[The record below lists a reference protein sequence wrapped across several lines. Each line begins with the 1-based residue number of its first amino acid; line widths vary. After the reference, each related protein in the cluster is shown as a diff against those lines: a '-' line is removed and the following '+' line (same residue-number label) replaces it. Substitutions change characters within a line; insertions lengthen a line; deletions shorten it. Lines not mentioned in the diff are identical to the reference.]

1 MDFIKYNRP
10 KLPRNKYGI
19 QNGVFYSGG
28 SVFNSLGS
36 GSASGSSVSL
46 ANYYTKPETDEIAAT
61 KLDKS
66 IWDGVFRID
75 ENGNL
80 RCSTNFIGE
89 KEVSA
94 YGEGDTA
101 SSTVVV
107 VDNLTSNLTDA
118 ALSANQ
124 GRVLKELIDTKTV
137 DVDLTG
143 YAKQDWVSQNFISV
157 IPSEY
162 ITETELNTVLND
174 YYTKAQIDGKGYLTA
189 IPSEYVTET
198 ELSTSL
204 NNYYTKTQIDNKGYL
219 TSIPAEYVTETE
231 LGTELDSYYT
241 KTEINNKGY
250 LTSIPAEYVTET
262 ELNTELD
269 SYYTKNETDTK
280 LDAKLNKS
288 VWDGV
293 FRIDNDGNLRCT
305 TNFIGEKEVSA
316 YGAGDTASSTVVVV
330 DNLTSNLTDAALSAN
345 QGRVLKELIDT
356 KTVDVDLT
364 DYAQKTWV
372 SQNFISV
379 IPSEYITETE
389 LNTTLNS
396 YYTKTQ
402 IDNKGYL
409 TAIPSEY
416 ITSTELETELGS
428 YYTKAEINNKGYL
441 TSIPAEYVT
450 ETELNTSL
458 NSYYTKTQIDNK
470 GYLTAVPSE
479 YVTETEL
486 NTELGSY
493 YTKNETDAKL
503 DTKLNKSVWDGV
515 FRIDENGDLRC
526 TKNFIGE
533 KEVSAYG
540 AGDTASSTVVVVDN
554 LNSSLTDAAL
564 SANQGRVLKELID
577 SKTVDVDLTGYAKQD
592 WVSQNFISVI
602 PSEYITETEL
612 NTALSSY
619 YTKTQIDNKGY
630 LTAIPA
636 EYVTDTEL
644 NTSLNSYY
652 TKTQIDNKGYL
663 TVIPS
668 EYVTDTELSTSLN
681 SYYTKTQID
690 NKGYLTAIPSEYVTD
705 TELSTSLN
713 SYYTK
718 TQIDN
723 KGYLTAIPAE
733 YVTDTELNT
742 SLSSYYTK
750 NETDTKFNLKV
761 DKTTWDSLFLIDSNG
776 DLHVKTN
783 LIGEKEVTAY
793 NIGTEDP
800 GVIVE
805 GGSEWYNIHTKRLT
819 SKTTTATDMYVVIE
833 NLDVDIVNNPDNYR
847 IVLLTW
853 KRKKGEGNRWRV
865 PMFSPRWHA
874 DTGAIVSIGTPCV
887 IDWNN
892 TWWPITGNETKWWNT
907 TNAKYTDVFD
917 TTVNTLYVTFKNHNK
932 KMRFGCCIMKKMEGV
947 GTHGWQRVSNIS
959 EIMLFAIKG
968 GKHFCMVK

>member
-162 ITETELNTVLND
+162 ITETELNTVLN
-174 YYTKAQIDGKGYLTA
+174 
-189 IPSEYVTET
+189 S
-198 ELSTSL
+198 
-204 NNYYTKTQIDNKGYL
+204 YYTKTQIDNKGYL
-219 TSIPAEYVTETE
+219 TSIPAEYVTDTE
-231 LGTELDSYYT
+231 L
-241 KTEINNKGY
+241 
-250 LTSIPAEYVTET
+250 TS
-262 ELNTELD
+262 
-269 SYYTKNETDTK
+269 
-280 LDAKLNKS
+280 
-288 VWDGV
+288 
-293 FRIDNDGNLRCT
+293 
-305 TNFIGEKEVSA
+305 
-316 YGAGDTASSTVVVV
+316 
-330 DNLTSNLTDAALSAN
+330 
-345 QGRVLKELIDT
+345 
-356 KTVDVDLT
+356 
-364 DYAQKTWV
+364 
-372 SQNFISV
+372 
-379 IPSEYITETE
+379 
-389 LNTTLNS
+389 
-396 YYTKTQ
+396 
-402 IDNKGYL
+402 
-409 TAIPSEY
+409 
-416 ITSTELETELGS
+416 
-428 YYTKAEINNKGYL
+428 
-441 TSIPAEYVT
+441 
-450 ETELNTSL
+450 
-458 NSYYTKTQIDNK
+458 
-470 GYLTAVPSE
+470 
-479 YVTETEL
+479 
-486 NTELGSY
+486 ELGSY
-493 YTKNETDAKL
+493 YTKNDTDAKL

-540 AGDTASSTVVVVDN
+540 AGDTTSSTVVVVDN
-554 LNSSLTDAAL
+554 LNSNLTDAAL

-663 TVIPS
+663 T
-668 EYVTDTELSTSLN
+668 
-681 SYYTKTQID
+681 
-690 NKGYLTAIPSEYVTD
+690 AIPAEYVTD

-742 SLSSYYTK
+742 ELGSYYTK
-750 NETDTKFNLKV
+750 NDTDAKFNLKV

-874 DTGAIVSIGTPCV
+874 DTGAIVSIGTPCS
-887 IDWNN
+887 IAWNN

-959 EIMLFAIKG
+959 EIMLFAIRG

>member
-94 YGEGDTA
+94 YGVGDTA

-137 DVDLTG
+137 DVDLTD
-143 YAKQDWVSQNFISV
+143 YAKQEWVSQNFISV

-162 ITETELNTVLND
+162 ITETELNTALNS
-174 YYTKAQIDGKGYLTA
+174 YYTKTQIDNKGYLTA
-189 IPSEYVTET
+189 IPTEYVTDTELNTSLSSYYTKTQIDNKGYLTSIPTEYVTET
-198 ELSTSL
+198 ELNTSL
-204 NNYYTKTQIDNKGYL
+204 GSYYTKTQIDNKGYL
-219 TSIPAEYVTETE
+219 TSIPAEYVTDTE
-231 LGTELDSYYT
+231 L
-241 KTEINNKGY
+241 
-250 LTSIPAEYVTET
+250 A
-262 ELNTELD
+262 TELD

-293 FRIDNDGNLRCT
+293 FRIDIDGNLRCT

-345 QGRVLKELIDT
+345 QGRVLKELIDS

-379 IPSEYITETE
+379 IPSEYVTDTE
-389 LNTTLNS
+389 LNTALNS

-428 YYTKAEINNKGYL
+428 YYTKTQIDNKGYL
-441 TSIPAEYVT
+441 TSIPAVYVT
-450 ETELNTSL
+450 DTELNTSL

-470 GYLTAVPSE
+470 GYLTSIPAE

-486 NTELGSY
+486 TSELGSY
-493 YTKNETDAKL
+493 YTKNETDTKL

-554 LNSSLTDAAL
+554 LNSNLTDAAL

-577 SKTVDVDLTGYAKQD
+577 TKTVDVDLTGYAKQE
-592 WVSQNFISVI
+592 WVIQNFISVI

-630 LTAIPA
+630 LTAIPSEYITDSELSTSLNSYYTKTQIDNKGYLTA
-636 EYVTDTEL
+636 IPTEYVTDTEL

-663 TVIPS
+663 TAIPS
-668 EYVTDTELSTSLN
+668 EYVTETELSTSLS
-681 SYYTKTQID
+681 SYYTKTEID
-690 NKGYLTAIPSEYVTD
+690 NKGYLTSV
-705 TELSTSLN
+705 
-713 SYYTK
+713 
-718 TQIDN
+718 
-723 KGYLTAIPAE
+723 PAE

-742 SLSSYYTK
+742 ELDNYYTK
-750 NETDTKFNLKV
+750 SVTDTKFNMTV
-761 DKTTWDSLFLIDSNG
+761 DKATWNSLFLIDSNG

-793 NIGTEDP
+793 NIGTEA
-800 GVIVE
+800 GGGIVE

-833 NLDVDIVNNPDNYR
+833 NLDADIVNNPDNYR

-874 DTGAIVSIGTPCV
+874 DTGAIVSIGTPCS

-917 TTVNTLYVTFKNHNK
+917 TTVHPTYLTFKNHNK

-947 GTHGWQRVSNIS
+947 GTYGWQRVSNIS
-959 EIMLFAIKG
+959 EIMLFAIRG
-968 GKHFCMVK
+968 ARHFCMVK

>member
-143 YAKQDWVSQNFISV
+143 YAKQDWVIQNFISV

-162 ITETELNTVLND
+162 ITETELNTVLNS
-174 YYTKAQIDGKGYLTA
+174 YYTKTQIDNKGYLTA

-198 ELSTSL
+198 ELNTSL
-204 NNYYTKTQIDNKGYL
+204 N
-219 TSIPAEYVTETE
+219 
-231 LGTELDSYYT
+231 SYYT

-250 LTSIPAEYVTET
+250 LTAIPTEYVTET

-293 FRIDNDGNLRCT
+293 FRIDTDGNLRCT

-316 YGAGDTASSTVVVV
+316 YGAGDIASSTVVVV

-345 QGRVLKELIDT
+345 QGRVLKELIDS

-364 DYAQKTWV
+364 GYAKQDWV
-372 SQNFISV
+372 IQNFISV

-389 LNTTLNS
+389 LNTVLNS

-441 TSIPAEYVT
+441 T
-450 ETELNTSL
+450 
-458 NSYYTKTQIDNK
+458 
-470 GYLTAVPSE
+470 AVPSE
-479 YVTETEL
+479 YVTE
-486 NTELGSY
+486 
-493 YTKNETDAKL
+493 
-503 DTKLNKSVWDGV
+503 
-515 FRIDENGDLRC
+515 
-526 TKNFIGE
+526 
-533 KEVSAYG
+533 
-540 AGDTASSTVVVVDN
+540 
-554 LNSSLTDAAL
+554 
-564 SANQGRVLKELID
+564 
-577 SKTVDVDLTGYAKQD
+577 
-592 WVSQNFISVI
+592 
-602 PSEYITETEL
+602 
-612 NTALSSY
+612 
-619 YTKTQIDNKGY
+619 
-630 LTAIPA
+630 
-636 EYVTDTEL
+636 
-644 NTSLNSYY
+644 
-652 TKTQIDNKGYL
+652 
-663 TVIPS
+663 
-668 EYVTDTELSTSLN
+668 TELSTSLN
-681 SYYTKTQID
+681 SYYTKAQID
-690 NKGYLTAIPSEYVTD
+690 NKGYLTSIPSEYVTD
-705 TELSTSLN
+705 TELNTELDN
-713 SYYTK
+713 YYTK
-718 TQIDN
+718 S
-723 KGYLTAIPAE
+723 
-733 YVTDTELNT
+733 VTDV
-742 SLSSYYTK
+742 
-750 NETDTKFNLKV
+750 KFNMTV
-761 DKTTWDSLFLIDSNG
+761 DKATWDSLFLIDSNG

-874 DTGAIVSIGTPCV
+874 DTGAIVSSGTPCV

-917 TTVNTLYVTFKNHNK
+917 TTVDTLYVTFKNHNK

>member
-143 YAKQDWVSQNFISV
+143 YAKQEWVMQNFISV

-162 ITETELNTVLND
+162 VTDSELNNALSS
-174 YYTKAQIDGKGYLTA
+174 YYTKTQIDNKGYLTA
-189 IPSEYVTET
+189 IPNEYITSTELET
-198 ELSTSL
+198 ELGS
-204 NNYYTKTQIDNKGYL
+204 YYTKTQIDNKGYL
-219 TSIPAEYVTETE
+219 TSIPAEYVTDTE
-231 LGTELDSYYT
+231 L
-241 KTEINNKGY
+241 
-250 LTSIPAEYVTET
+250 TS
-262 ELNTELD
+262 
-269 SYYTKNETDTK
+269 
-280 LDAKLNKS
+280 
-288 VWDGV
+288 
-293 FRIDNDGNLRCT
+293 
-305 TNFIGEKEVSA
+305 
-316 YGAGDTASSTVVVV
+316 
-330 DNLTSNLTDAALSAN
+330 
-345 QGRVLKELIDT
+345 
-356 KTVDVDLT
+356 
-364 DYAQKTWV
+364 
-372 SQNFISV
+372 
-379 IPSEYITETE
+379 
-389 LNTTLNS
+389 
-396 YYTKTQ
+396 
-402 IDNKGYL
+402 
-409 TAIPSEY
+409 
-416 ITSTELETELGS
+416 ELG
-428 YYTKAEINNKGYL
+428 
-441 TSIPAEYVT
+441 
-450 ETELNTSL
+450 
-458 NSYYTKTQIDNK
+458 SYYTKTQIDNK

-493 YTKNETDAKL
+493 YTKNDTDAKL

-540 AGDTASSTVVVVDN
+540 AGDMASSTVVVVDN
-554 LNSSLTDAAL
+554 LNSNLTDAAL

-630 LTAIPA
+630 LT
-636 EYVTDTEL
+636 V
-644 NTSLNSYY
+644 
-652 TKTQIDNKGYL
+652 
-663 TVIPS
+663 
-668 EYVTDTELSTSLN
+668 
-681 SYYTKTQID
+681 
-690 NKGYLTAIPSEYVTD
+690 IPSEYVTD

-742 SLSSYYTK
+742 ELGSYYTKAQIDNKGYLTVIPSEYVTDTELSTSLNSYYTK
-750 NETDTKFNLKV
+750 NDTDAKFNLKV

-874 DTGAIVSIGTPCV
+874 DTGAIVSIGTPCS
-887 IDWNN
+887 IAWNN

-917 TTVNTLYVTFKNHNK
+917 TTVNTLYVAFKNHNK
-932 KMRFGCCIMKKMEGV
+932 KMRFGCCIMKKMVGV
-947 GTHGWQRVSNIS
+947 GAHGWQRVSNIS
-959 EIMLFAIKG
+959 EIMLFAIRG

>member
-94 YGEGDTA
+94 YGEGDIA

-143 YAKQDWVSQNFISV
+143 YAKQDWVMQNFISV

-162 ITETELNTVLND
+162 ITETELNTVLNS
-174 YYTKAQIDGKGYLTA
+174 YYTKTQIDNKGYLTA
-189 IPSEYVTET
+189 IPAEYVTET

-204 NNYYTKTQIDNKGYL
+204 SSYYTKTQIDNKGYLTSIPADYVTENELATELGSYYTKTQIDNKGYL

-231 LGTELDSYYT
+231 L
-241 KTEINNKGY
+241 
-250 LTSIPAEYVTET
+250 A
-262 ELNTELD
+262 TELD

-293 FRIDNDGNLRCT
+293 FRIDNYGNLRCT

-330 DNLTSNLTDAALSAN
+330 DNLNSN
-345 QGRVLKELIDT
+345 
-356 KTVDVDLT
+356 
-364 DYAQKTWV
+364 
-372 SQNFISV
+372 
-379 IPSEYITETE
+379 
-389 LNTTLNS
+389 
-396 YYTKTQ
+396 
-402 IDNKGYL
+402 
-409 TAIPSEY
+409 
-416 ITSTELETELGS
+416 
-428 YYTKAEINNKGYL
+428 
-441 TSIPAEYVT
+441 
-450 ETELNTSL
+450 
-458 NSYYTKTQIDNK
+458 
-470 GYLTAVPSE
+470 
-479 YVTETEL
+479 
-486 NTELGSY
+486 
-493 YTKNETDAKL
+493 
-503 DTKLNKSVWDGV
+503 
-515 FRIDENGDLRC
+515 
-526 TKNFIGE
+526 
-533 KEVSAYG
+533 
-540 AGDTASSTVVVVDN
+540 
-554 LNSSLTDAAL
+554 LTDAAL

-577 SKTVDVDLTGYAKQD
+577 SKTVDVDLTDYAKQS

-619 YTKTQIDNKGY
+619 YTKAQIDNKGYLTAIPSEYVTDTELNTSLSSYYTKTQIDNKGY
-630 LTAIPA
+630 LTAIPS

-663 TVIPS
+663 TSIPA
-668 EYVTDTELSTSLN
+668 EYVTDNELATELN

-690 NKGYLTAIPSEYVTD
+690 NKGYLTAIPSEYVT
-705 TELSTSLN
+705 E
-713 SYYTK
+713 
-718 TQIDN
+718 
-723 KGYLTAIPAE
+723 
-733 YVTDTELNT
+733 TELNT
-742 SLSSYYTK
+742 ELDNYYTK
-750 NETDTKFNLKV
+750 SVTDTKFNMTV
-761 DKTTWDSLFLIDSNG
+761 DKATWNSLFLIDSNG

-793 NIGTEDP
+793 NIGTEDS

-833 NLDVDIVNNPDNYR
+833 NLDVDMVNNPDNYR

-865 PMFSPRWHA
+865 PMFSPRWYA
-874 DTGAIVSIGTPCV
+874 DTGAIVSSGTPCA

-892 TWWPITGNETKWWNT
+892 TWWPITGNKTKWWNT

-917 TTVNTLYVTFKNHNK
+917 TTVNTLYVAFKNHNK

>member
-143 YAKQDWVSQNFISV
+143 YAKQEWVMQNFISV

-162 ITETELNTVLND
+162 VTDSELNNALSS
-174 YYTKAQIDGKGYLTA
+174 YYTKTQIDNKGYLTA
-189 IPSEYVTET
+189 IPNEYITSTELET
-198 ELSTSL
+198 ELGS
-204 NNYYTKTQIDNKGYL
+204 YYTKTQIDNKGYL
-219 TSIPAEYVTETE
+219 TSIPAEYVTDTE
-231 LGTELDSYYT
+231 L
-241 KTEINNKGY
+241 
-250 LTSIPAEYVTET
+250 TS
-262 ELNTELD
+262 
-269 SYYTKNETDTK
+269 
-280 LDAKLNKS
+280 
-288 VWDGV
+288 
-293 FRIDNDGNLRCT
+293 
-305 TNFIGEKEVSA
+305 
-316 YGAGDTASSTVVVV
+316 
-330 DNLTSNLTDAALSAN
+330 
-345 QGRVLKELIDT
+345 
-356 KTVDVDLT
+356 
-364 DYAQKTWV
+364 
-372 SQNFISV
+372 
-379 IPSEYITETE
+379 
-389 LNTTLNS
+389 
-396 YYTKTQ
+396 
-402 IDNKGYL
+402 
-409 TAIPSEY
+409 
-416 ITSTELETELGS
+416 
-428 YYTKAEINNKGYL
+428 
-441 TSIPAEYVT
+441 
-450 ETELNTSL
+450 
-458 NSYYTKTQIDNK
+458 
-470 GYLTAVPSE
+470 
-479 YVTETEL
+479 
-486 NTELGSY
+486 ELGSY
-493 YTKNETDAKL
+493 YTKNDTDAKL

-554 LNSSLTDAAL
+554 LNSNLTDAAL

-630 LTAIPA
+630 LT
-636 EYVTDTEL
+636 
-644 NTSLNSYY
+644 
-652 TKTQIDNKGYL
+652 
-663 TVIPS
+663 VIPS

-681 SYYTKTQID
+681 SYYTKND
-690 NKGYLTAIPSEYVTD
+690 TD
-705 TELSTSLN
+705 
-713 SYYTK
+713 
-718 TQIDN
+718 
-723 KGYLTAIPAE
+723 A
-733 YVTDTELNT
+733 
-742 SLSSYYTK
+742 
-750 NETDTKFNLKV
+750 KFNLKV

-874 DTGAIVSIGTPCV
+874 DTGAIVSIGTPCS
-887 IDWNN
+887 IAWNN

-917 TTVNTLYVTFKNHNK
+917 TTVDTLYVTFKNHNK

>member
-36 GSASGSSVSL
+36 GSAPGSSVSL

-94 YGEGDTA
+94 YGAGDTA

-162 ITETELNTVLND
+162 ITETELNTALNS
-174 YYTKAQIDGKGYLTA
+174 YYTKTQIDAKGYLTS
-189 IPSEYVTET
+189 IPSEYVTEN

-204 NNYYTKTQIDNKGYL
+204 NN
-219 TSIPAEYVTETE
+219 
-231 LGTELDSYYT
+231 YYT

-250 LTSIPAEYVTET
+250 LTSIPAEYVTDT
-262 ELNTELD
+262 ELSTSLNN
-269 SYYTKNETDTK
+269 YYTKNETDAK
-280 LDAKLNKS
+280 LDDTLNKS

-316 YGAGDTASSTVVVV
+316 YGAGDIASSTVVVV
-330 DNLTSNLTDAALSAN
+330 DNLTSNLADAALSAN
-345 QGRVLKELIDT
+345 QGRVLKELIDS

-389 LNTTLNS
+389 LNTALNS
-396 YYTKTQ
+396 YYTKT
-402 IDNKGYL
+402 
-409 TAIPSEY
+409 
-416 ITSTELETELGS
+416 
-428 YYTKAEINNKGYL
+428 EI
-441 TSIPAEYVT
+441 E
-450 ETELNTSL
+450 
-458 NSYYTKTQIDNK
+458 NK

-479 YVTETEL
+479 YVTENEL
-486 NTELGSY
+486 STKLGSY
-493 YTKNETDAKL
+493 YTKTDTDA
-503 DTKLNKSVWDGV
+503 
-515 FRIDENGDLRC
+515 
-526 TKNFIGE
+526 
-533 KEVSAYG
+533 
-540 AGDTASSTVVVVDN
+540 
-554 LNSSLTDAAL
+554 
-564 SANQGRVLKELID
+564 
-577 SKTVDVDLTGYAKQD
+577 
-592 WVSQNFISVI
+592 
-602 PSEYITETEL
+602 
-612 NTALSSY
+612 
-619 YTKTQIDNKGY
+619 
-630 LTAIPA
+630 
-636 EYVTDTEL
+636 
-644 NTSLNSYY
+644 
-652 TKTQIDNKGYL
+652 
-663 TVIPS
+663 
-668 EYVTDTELSTSLN
+668 
-681 SYYTKTQID
+681 
-690 NKGYLTAIPSEYVTD
+690 
-705 TELSTSLN
+705 
-713 SYYTK
+713 
-718 TQIDN
+718 
-723 KGYLTAIPAE
+723 
-733 YVTDTELNT
+733 
-742 SLSSYYTK
+742 
-750 NETDTKFNLKV
+750 KFNLKV
-761 DKTTWDSLFLIDSNG
+761 DKATWDSLFLIDGNG

-874 DTGAIVSIGTPCV
+874 DTGAIVSIGTPCS
-887 IDWNN
+887 IAWNN

-917 TTVNTLYVTFKNHNK
+917 TTVDTLYVTFKNHNK

>member
-162 ITETELNTVLND
+162 ITETELNTVLN
-174 YYTKAQIDGKGYLTA
+174 
-189 IPSEYVTET
+189 S
-198 ELSTSL
+198 
-204 NNYYTKTQIDNKGYL
+204 YYTKTQIDNKGYL
-219 TSIPAEYVTETE
+219 TSIPAEYVTDTE
-231 LGTELDSYYT
+231 L
-241 KTEINNKGY
+241 
-250 LTSIPAEYVTET
+250 TS
-262 ELNTELD
+262 
-269 SYYTKNETDTK
+269 
-280 LDAKLNKS
+280 
-288 VWDGV
+288 
-293 FRIDNDGNLRCT
+293 
-305 TNFIGEKEVSA
+305 
-316 YGAGDTASSTVVVV
+316 
-330 DNLTSNLTDAALSAN
+330 
-345 QGRVLKELIDT
+345 
-356 KTVDVDLT
+356 
-364 DYAQKTWV
+364 
-372 SQNFISV
+372 
-379 IPSEYITETE
+379 
-389 LNTTLNS
+389 
-396 YYTKTQ
+396 
-402 IDNKGYL
+402 
-409 TAIPSEY
+409 
-416 ITSTELETELGS
+416 
-428 YYTKAEINNKGYL
+428 
-441 TSIPAEYVT
+441 
-450 ETELNTSL
+450 
-458 NSYYTKTQIDNK
+458 
-470 GYLTAVPSE
+470 
-479 YVTETEL
+479 
-486 NTELGSY
+486 ELGSY
-493 YTKNETDAKL
+493 YTKNDTDAKL

-554 LNSSLTDAAL
+554 LNSNLTDAAL

-644 NTSLNSYY
+644 NT
-652 TKTQIDNKGYL
+652 
-663 TVIPS
+663 
-668 EYVTDTELSTSLN
+668 EL
-681 SYYTKTQID
+681 
-690 NKGYLTAIPSEYVTD
+690 G
-705 TELSTSLN
+705 
-713 SYYTK
+713 
-718 TQIDN
+718 
-723 KGYLTAIPAE
+723 
-733 YVTDTELNT
+733 
-742 SLSSYYTK
+742 SYYTK
-750 NETDTKFNLKV
+750 NDTDAKFNLKV
-761 DKTTWDSLFLIDSNG
+761 DKATWDSLFLIDSNG

-874 DTGAIVSIGTPCV
+874 DTGAIVSIGTPCS
-887 IDWNN
+887 IAWNN

-917 TTVNTLYVTFKNHNK
+917 TTVDTLYVTFKNHNK

>member
-162 ITETELNTVLND
+162 ITETELNTVLN
-174 YYTKAQIDGKGYLTA
+174 
-189 IPSEYVTET
+189 S
-198 ELSTSL
+198 
-204 NNYYTKTQIDNKGYL
+204 YYTKTQIDNKGYL
-219 TSIPAEYVTETE
+219 TSIPSEYVTDTE
-231 LGTELDSYYT
+231 LNTSLNNYYT

-250 LTSIPAEYVTET
+250 LTSIPVEYVTET
-262 ELNTELD
+262 ELATELG

-293 FRIDNDGNLRCT
+293 FRIDTDGNLRCT

-316 YGAGDTASSTVVVV
+316 YGEGDTASSTVVVI

-364 DYAQKTWV
+364 GYAKQDWV
-372 SQNFISV
+372 SQNFISA
-379 IPSEYITETE
+379 IPSEYVTDSE

-409 TAIPSEY
+409 T
-416 ITSTELETELGS
+416 
-428 YYTKAEINNKGYL
+428 
-441 TSIPAEYVT
+441 SIPT
-450 ETELNTSL
+450 
-458 NSYYTKTQIDNK
+458 
-470 GYLTAVPSE
+470 E

-577 SKTVDVDLTGYAKQD
+577 TKTVDVDLTGYAKQD

-612 NTALSSY
+612 NTALNSY
-619 YTKTQIDNKGY
+619 YTKTQIDAKGY
-630 LTAIPA
+630 LTAIPS

-652 TKTQIDNKGYL
+652 TKTQIDA
-663 TVIPS
+663 
-668 EYVTDTELSTSLN
+668 
-681 SYYTKTQID
+681 
-690 NKGYLTAIPSEYVTD
+690 KGYLTAIPSEYVTD
-705 TELSTSLN
+705 TELN
-713 SYYTK
+713 
-718 TQIDN
+718 
-723 KGYLTAIPAE
+723 
-733 YVTDTELNT
+733 TELG
-742 SLSSYYTK
+742 SYYTK
-750 NETDTKFNLKV
+750 NDTDAKFNLKV

-833 NLDVDIVNNPDNYR
+833 NLDVDIVNNPNNYR

-874 DTGAIVSIGTPCV
+874 DTGAIVSSGTPCV

-917 TTVNTLYVTFKNHNK
+917 TTVNTLYLTFKNHNK